1 MYGLIGK
8 VIAVPGKREELIEIL
23 LAGSAEVPGCQSYIV
38 AKVAED
44 PNAVWVSEVWDSRE
58 SHQASLGLPQVFQ
71 AIEKGR
77 PLISGFGERFE
88 TEPVERRIRR
98 GKFHPS

>member
-8 VIAVPGKREELIEIL
+8 IIANPGKRNQLIEIL
-23 LAGSAEVPGCQSYIV
+23 LDGSAEMPGCQSYIV
-38 AKVAED
+38 AKDAAD
-44 PNAVWVSEVWDSRE
+44 PNAVWVTEVWESPE
-58 SHQASLGLPQVFQ
+58 SHVASLGLPQVNK

-88 TEPVERRIRR
+88 TEPVERSR
-98 GKFHPS
+98 K

>member
-8 VIAVPGKREELIEIL
+8 VLAVSGKRDGLIDIL
-23 LAGSAEVPGCQSYIV
+23 LAGSADMPGCQSYIV
-38 AKVAED
+38 AKDVED
-44 PNAVWVSEVWDSRE
+44 PNAIWVTEVWDSPQ
-58 SHQASLGLPQVFQ
+58 SHQASLSLPQVMQ

-88 TEPVERRIRR
+88 TEPVERFRN
-98 GKFHPS
+98 